1 MATRPGVAGRRAA
14 PDRAAQSAKQSL
26 AHNVSDFLHLS
37 SVSELRGEAP
47 GSVANL
53 IYRHPIAQMSRQTP
67 PATISG
73 LTRAF
78 RQWAQHSVTAAEP
91 DVPGASPQERR
102 MLGALGG
109 IAASVT
115 DGIELIVPQAVREWT
130 ASAPSPPPF
139 LVESVRDWL
148 GRGKDPL
155 GDLYNACV
163 SSVNRRQLGTVFTP
177 DPLVD

>member
-26 AHNVSDFLHLS
+26 THNVSDFLRLS
-37 SVSELRGEAP
+37 SASELRDEGP
-47 GSVANL
+47 DSVANL
-53 IYRHPIAQMSRQTP
+53 MYRHPIAQMSRQTP

-109 IAASVT
+109 IAAGLAE
-115 DGIELIVPQAVREWT
+115 GIELSVPRAIREWT
-130 ASAPSPPPF
+130 ASAPSPPPS
-139 LVESVRDWL
+139 LVESVREWL
-148 GRGKDPL
+148 GRGQSSSGL
-155 GDLYNACV
+155 AHVLCV
-163 SSVNRRQLGTVFTP
+163 SSVNRPQLGA
-177 DPLVD
+177 L